1 MTALFVRAMTEEG
14 TSAGDRVSESSSS
27 SSSSGV
33 DTEHHRHDDC
43 STAVDLQRI
52 SPLVMPSA
60 VEQRAI
66 ISSLESQDRG
76 PAEEQRGV
84 PESSGRQYVYTV
96 SSVPWSHKTAVQPRS
111 SGVCQRAVAAST
123 CTRCLGR
130 GTSDGPTTSDWVR
143 HDRRPT
149 HRRTV
154 SAAAATAPTVYAACF
169 LQSDC
174 DSIVLMT
181 VVQSI

>member
-14 TSAGDRVSESSSS
+14 TSEGDRVSGSNSSS

-60 VEQRAI
+60 VEQRAV

-96 SSVPWSHKTAVQPRS
+96 SRSWYERWSNYVGLGQTRPPSDAPPNSLRCCRDGTH
-111 SGVCQRAVAAST
+111 GVCGLFS
-123 CTRCLGR
+123 
-130 GTSDGPTTSDWVR
+130 SVR
-143 HDRRPT
+143 LR
-149 HRRTV
+149 
-154 SAAAATAPTVYAACF
+154 
-169 LQSDC
+169 
-174 DSIVLMT
+174 
-181 VVQSI
+181 